1 VRHPGWREEE
11 ATVKLASVCPL
22 DCPDTCSLSVTVDDD
37 RIVDVRGSDA
47 NPYTAGVVC
56 AKVSKAYPDFV
67 HGSNRLTQPLRRVG
81 AKGEGR
87 FEALSWDAALDVIHE
102 KFSAVI
108 AAHGPQ
114 AIAPFNYAGPH
125 GMLADGSMDLRF
137 FHKLGATLLDRMPLC
152 GGIRSLAYASMYGD
166 VPGMP
171 PEQAENAKLLIV
183 WGNNVT
189 VSNLHLQRVIKAA
202 RENGAK
208 LVVIDPKR
216 IRIAEQAHLHLAIN
230 PGTDVVLAFALT
242 NALEGLGAFDT
253 AFIEQWV
260 SGFDAYMETV
270 RRMPVEKAAPI
281 CGVAEADIHALAEL
295 YHQSSPAAISIGN
308 GLERNRNGGSGIR
321 AILALPA
328 LSGKFGV
335 PAGGLIAKA
344 GAAFPKTTDR
354 LQRPD
359 LIPPGTRRVNILDVP
374 DMILDNRASPPIK
387 AVFIYNHNPVAVLP
401 DQNRVIEA
409 LSSDD
414 LFTVGC
420 DVAMTDSMAF
430 ADVVLPACTH
440 FEYDDIYP
448 AYGQQWLQR
457 AQAVIPPVGEA
468 LPNTEIFRRL
478 AARFGFDEPLF
489 RDTDA
494 ELMDAAIDGSD
505 ARLDGLRPSELPL
518 ERAVAMKFGGED
530 AILFK
535 NVFPATPS
543 GKVELYSASLEQA
556 HGQGLPG
563 YSPVASAH
571 PLALITP
578 SSDKRINAT
587 FGGLPDSDGIP
598 ELEMHPDDAAARGL
612 ADGVTV
618 RVWNDLGEVH
628 LLLKITDATRPGVVF
643 SAKGV
648 WLRTSDTGRTSNVL
662 VPNGKADICDG
673 ACYNDTRVE
682 VAALTA

>member
-1 VRHPGWREEE
+1 M
-11 ATVKLASVCPL
+11 KLASVCPL
-22 DCPDTCSLSVTVDDD
+22 DCPDTCSLSVTVEDD
-37 RIVDVRGSDA
+37 RVVEVRGSKA
-47 NPYTAGVVC
+47 NPYTAGVLC
-56 AKVSKAYPDFV
+56 AKVSKVYPDFV
-67 HGSNRLTQPLRRVG
+67 HGSNRLTRPLRRVG

-87 FEALSWDAALDVIHE
+87 FEALSWDDALDVIHD

-125 GMLADGSMDLRF
+125 GMLADGSMDRRF
-137 FHKLGATLLDRMPLC
+137 FHKLGATLLDRAPLC
-152 GGIRSLAYASMYGD
+152 GGIRSLAYSSMYGE

-171 PEQAENAKLLIV
+171 PEQAERAKLFIV

-216 IRIAEQAHLHLAIN
+216 VRVAEQAHLHLAIN
-230 PGTDVVLAFALT
+230 PGTDVVLAFAVT
-242 NALEGLGAFDT
+242 NELERLGAFDH

-260 SGFDAYMETV
+260 SGFDAYMGKV
-270 RRMPVEKAAPI
+270 RRMTTARAAAI
-281 CGVAEADIHALAEL
+281 CGVPEADIRALAEL
-295 YHQSSPAAISIGN
+295 YHRLSPAAIAIGN
-308 GLERNRNGGSGIR
+308 GLERNRNGGSGVR

-328 LSGKFGV
+328 LAGKFGV
-335 PAGGLIAKA
+335 PGGGLVAKA
-344 GAAFPKTTDR
+344 GAAFPKMTER

-359 LIPPGTRRVNILDVP
+359 LVPAGTRRINILDLPNV
-374 DMILDNRASPPIK
+374 ILDQRASPPIK
-387 AVFIYNHNPVAVLP
+387 ALFIYNHNPVAVHP
-401 DQNRVIEA
+401 DQNRVMEA
-409 LSSDD
+409 LSKQD

-420 DVAMTDSMAF
+420 DVAMTDSMAY
-430 ADVVLPACTH
+430 ADIVLPACTH
-440 FEYDDIYP
+440 FEYADIYP

-457 AQAVIPPVGEA
+457 AQPVIPPVGES

-478 AARFGFDEPLF
+478 AARFGFDEPMF

-494 ELMDAAIDGSD
+494 QLMDAAIDGSD
-505 ARLDGLRPSELPL
+505 PRLAGIKPSELATD
-518 ERAVAMKFGGED
+518 RALPMKFDGD
-530 AILFK
+530 DPILFK

-543 GKVELYSASLEQA
+543 GKVELYSTSLEEA

-563 YSPVASAH
+563 YSPVESAH

-578 SSDKRINAT
+578 SSDKRITST
-587 FGGLPDSDGIP
+587 FGGLSDSDGMP
-598 ELEMHPDDAAARGL
+598 ELEMHPGDAGSRGL
-612 ADGVTV
+612 EDGATI

-628 LLLKITDATRPGVVF
+628 LVLTITDATRPGVVF

-648 WLRTSDTGRTSNVL
+648 WLRTSTTSQTTNAL
-662 VPNGKADICDG
+662 VPNDKADICDG

-682 VAALTA
+682 VAAL

>member
-1 VRHPGWREEE
+1 M
-11 ATVKLASVCPL
+11 KLASVCPL
-22 DCPDTCSLSVTVDDD
+22 DCPDTCSLSVTVADN
-37 RIVDVRGSDA
+37 RVVDVRGSNA
-47 NPYTAGVVC
+47 NPYTAGVLC

-67 HGSNRLTQPLRRVG
+67 HGANRLTQPLRRVG

-87 FEALSWDAALDVIHE
+87 FEALSWDDALDVIYE
-102 KFSAVI
+102 KVSAVI

-114 AIAPFNYAGPH
+114 AVAPFNYAGPH
-125 GMLADGSMDLRF
+125 GMLADGSMDQRF
-137 FHKLGATLLDRMPLC
+137 FHKLGATLLDRVPLC
-152 GGIRSLAYASMYGD
+152 GGIRSLAYTSMYGN

-171 PEQAENAKLLIV
+171 PEQAEHAKLFIV

-216 IRIAEQAHLHLAIN
+216 IRVAEQAHLHLAIN
-230 PGTDVVLAFALT
+230 PGTDVALAFALT
-242 NALEGLGAFDT
+242 NELERLGAFDT

-260 SGFDAYMETV
+260 SGFDAYMEKV
-270 RRMPVEKAAPI
+270 RQMPLAKAAAI
-281 CGVAEADIHALAEL
+281 CGVPEADIRALAEL
-295 YHQSSPAAISIGN
+295 YQQLSPAAISIGN

-328 LSGKFGV
+328 LTGKFGV
-335 PAGGLIAKA
+335 SGGGLIAKA
-344 GAAFPKTTDR
+344 GAAFPKTTQR

-359 LIPPGTRRVNILDVP
+359 LIPEGTRRVNILDLT
-374 DMILDNRASPPIK
+374 DMILDERASPPIK
-387 AVFIYNHNPVAVLP
+387 ALFVYNHNPVAVLP

-409 LSSDD
+409 FSQED

-420 DVAMTDSMAF
+420 DIAMTDSMAF
-430 ADVVLPACTH
+430 ADIVLPACTH
-440 FEYDDIYP
+440 FEYADIYP

-457 AQAVIPPVGEA
+457 AEAVIPPVGES

-478 AARFGFDEPLF
+478 AARFGFHEPMF

-494 ELMDAAIDGSD
+494 ELMDAAIDGGD
-505 ARLDGLRPSELPL
+505 PRLAGLRPSELPIGQAL
-518 ERAVAMKFGGED
+518 PMKYDGADAM
-530 AILFK
+530 LFK
-535 NVFPATPS
+535 NVFPDTAS
-543 GKVELYSASLEQA
+543 GKVELYSVALERA

-563 YSPVASAH
+563 YSPLESTH

-587 FGGLPDSDGIP
+587 FGGLSDSDGMP
-598 ELEMHPDDAAARGL
+598 ELEMHPDDARARGL
-612 ADGVTV
+612 GDGAVV
-618 RVWNDLGEVH
+618 RVWNNLGEVH
-628 LLLKITDATRPGVVF
+628 LILRITDATRPGVVF

-648 WLRTSDTGRTSNVL
+648 WLRTSDTGRTTNAL
-662 VPNGKADICDG
+662 VPNDKADICEG

-682 VAALTA
+682 VAALSV

>member
-1 VRHPGWREEE
+1 MMKH
-11 ATVKLASVCPL
+11 ASVCPL
-22 DCPDTCSLSVTVDDD
+22 DCPDTCSLSVTVEDE
-37 RIVDVRGSDA
+37 RVVDVRGSNA

-67 HGSNRLTQPLRRVG
+67 HGANRLTRPLRRVG

-87 FEALSWDAALDVIHE
+87 FEAISWDAALDVIHDKVSGVVARYGPE
-102 KFSAVI
+102 AV
-108 AAHGPQ
+108 
-114 AIAPFNYAGPH
+114 APFNYAGPH

-152 GGIRSLAYASMYGD
+152 GGIRSLAYSSMYGD

-171 PEQAENAKLLIV
+171 PEQAEQAKLFIV

-189 VSNLHLQRVIKAA
+189 VSNLHLQRTIKAA
-202 RENGAK
+202 RENDAK

-216 IRIAEQAHLHLAIN
+216 IRVAEQAHLHLAIN
-230 PGTDVVLAFALT
+230 PGTDVALAFALT
-242 NALEGLGAFDT
+242 NELERLGAFDT
-253 AFIEQWV
+253 AFIEEWV
-260 SGFDAYMETV
+260 SGFDDYMAIV
-270 RRMPVEKAAPI
+270 RRMPVDKAAGI
-281 CGVAEADIHALAEL
+281 CGVSAADIRALAEL
-295 YHQSSPAAISIGN
+295 YHQLSPAAISVGN

-328 LSGKFGV
+328 LTGKFGV
-335 PAGGLIAKA
+335 VGGGLIAKA
-344 GAAFPKTTDR
+344 GAAFPKTGER

-359 LIPPGTRRVNILDVP
+359 LIPAGTRRINILDLP
-374 DMILDNRASPPIK
+374 DMILDNEASPPIK

-401 DQNRVIEA
+401 DQKRVIEA
-409 LSSDD
+409 LSTED

-420 DVAMTDSMAF
+420 EVAMTDSMAF
-430 ADVVLPACTH
+430 ADIVLPACTH

-457 AQAVIPPVGEA
+457 AAAVIPPVGES

-494 ELMDAAIDGSD
+494 ELMDAAVDGSD
-505 ARLDGLRPSELPL
+505 PRLGGLRPSELPVDGAL
-518 ERAVAMKFGGED
+518 AMKYDGED
-530 AILFK
+530 AMLFK

-543 GKVELYSASLEQA
+543 GKVELYSAALEAA

-563 YSPVASAH
+563 YAPLQSTF

-587 FGGLPDSDGIP
+587 FGGLSDSDGMP
-598 ELEMHPDDAAARGL
+598 ELEMHPEDAKARAL
-612 ADGVTV
+612 RDGATV

-628 LLLKITDATRPGVVF
+628 LNLVITDATRPGVVF

-648 WLRTSDTGRTSNVL
+648 WLRTSDNGQTTNAL
-662 VPNGKADICDG
+662 VPNSKADICDG

-682 VAALTA
+682 VAAL

>member
-1 VRHPGWREEE
+1 M
-11 ATVKLASVCPL
+11 KLASVCPL

-37 RIVDVRGSDA
+37 RVVAVRGSKA
-47 NPYTAGVVC
+47 NPYTAGVLC

-67 HGSNRLTQPLRRVG
+67 HGANRLTRPLRRIG

-87 FEALSWDAALDVIHE
+87 FEPLSWDDALDVIVE

-114 AIAPFNYAGPH
+114 AVAPFNYAGPH

-137 FHKLGATLLDRMPLC
+137 FHKLGASLLDRMPLC

-171 PEQAENAKLLIV
+171 PEQAEHAKLIIV

-189 VSNLHLQRVIKAA
+189 VSNLHLQRIIKAA

-216 IRIAEQAHLHLAIN
+216 VRVAEQAHLHLAIK
-230 PGTDVVLAFALT
+230 PGTDVVLAFALA
-242 NALEGLGAFDT
+242 NALERLGAFDH

-260 SGFDAYMETV
+260 SGFDVYMEKV
-270 RRMPVEKAAPI
+270 RQMTPAKASVI
-281 CGVAEADIHALAEL
+281 CGVPEADIQALAAL
-295 YHQSSPAAISIGN
+295 YHELSPAAISVGN

-328 LSGKFGV
+328 LAGKFGILG
-335 PAGGLIAKA
+335 GGLIAKA
-344 GAAFPKTTDR
+344 GAAFPKTSQR

-359 LIPPGTRRVNILDVP
+359 LIPAGTRTINILDLP
-374 DMILDNRASPPIK
+374 DMILDERASPPIK
-387 AVFIYNHNPVAVLP
+387 ALFIYNHNPVAVLP
-401 DQNRVIEA
+401 SQNRVMEA
-409 LSSDD
+409 LSRKD

-430 ADVVLPACTH
+430 ADIVLPACTH
-440 FEYDDIYP
+440 FEYADIYP

-457 AQAVIPPVGEA
+457 AEAVIPAVGES

-478 AARFGFDEPLF
+478 AARFGFDEPMF

-494 ELMDAAIDGSD
+494 ELMDAAIDASD
-505 ARLDGLRPSELPL
+505 ARLAGVRPSELPTD
-518 ERAVAMKFGGED
+518 RALPMEFDGGD
-530 AILFK
+530 PVLFK
-535 NVFPATPS
+535 NAFPATPS
-543 GKVELYSASLEQA
+543 GKVELYSASLEEA
-556 HGQGLPG
+556 HGRGLPD
-563 YSPVASAH
+563 YSPVESAH
-571 PLALITP
+571 PLTLITP

-587 FGGLPDSDGIP
+587 FGGLSDSDGTP
-598 ELEMHPDDAAARGL
+598 ELEMHPGDAEARDL
-612 ADGVTV
+612 EDGATV

-628 LLLKITDATRPGVVF
+628 LILKITDATRPGVVF
-643 SAKGV
+643 SPKGV
-648 WLRTSDTGRTSNVL
+648 WLRTSTTGQTTNAL
-662 VPNGKADICDG
+662 VPNDKADICDG

-682 VAALTA
+682 IAAL

>member
-1 VRHPGWREEE
+1 MWREEE
-11 ATVKLASVCPL
+11 HPVKLASVCPL

-37 RIVDVRGSDA
+37 RVVEVRGSNA
-47 NPYTAGVVC
+47 NPYTAGVLC

-67 HGSNRLTQPLRRVG
+67 HGSNRLTHPLRRVG

-87 FEALSWDAALDVIHE
+87 FESVSWDTALDVIYE

-108 AAHGPQ
+108 SAHGPQ
-114 AIAPFNYAGPH
+114 AVVPFNYAGPH

-152 GGIRSLAYASMYGD
+152 GGIRSLAYSSMYGE

-171 PEQAENAKLLIV
+171 PEQAEQAKLFVV

-189 VSNLHLQRVIKAA
+189 VSNLHLQRIIKAA

-216 IRIAEQAHLHLAIN
+216 IRVAEQAHLHLAIN

-242 NALEGLGAFDT
+242 NELERLGAFDA
-253 AFIEQWV
+253 AFIEQYV
-260 SGFDAYMETV
+260 SGFDAYMKNVRDMTV
-270 RRMPVEKAAPI
+270 AKAAVI
-281 CGVAEADIHALAEL
+281 CGVPEADIRAFAEL
-295 YHQSSPAAISIGN
+295 YQRLSPAAISIGN
-308 GLERNRNGGSGIR
+308 GLERNRNGGSGVR

-328 LSGKFGV
+328 LAGKFGV
-335 PAGGLIAKA
+335 PGGGLIAKA
-344 GAAFPKTTDR
+344 GAAFPKTTQR

-359 LIPPGTRRVNILDVP
+359 LVPAGTRRINILDVP
-374 DMILDNRASPPIK
+374 DMILDGNASPPIK
-387 AVFIYNHNPVAVLP
+387 ALFIYNHNPVAVLP
-401 DQNRVIEA
+401 DQNRVMEA
-409 LSSDD
+409 LSTDG

-430 ADVVLPACTH
+430 ADIVLPACTH
-440 FEYDDIYP
+440 FEYADIYP

-457 AQAVIPPVGEA
+457 AEAVIPPVGEA

-478 AARFGFDEPLF
+478 AARFGFDEPMF
-489 RDTDA
+489 RDTDE
-494 ELMDAAIDGSD
+494 ELIDAAIDSSD
-505 ARLDGLRPSELPL
+505 ARLEGLRPSELPTDKAL
-518 ERAVAMKFGGED
+518 PMKINGGD
-530 AILFK
+530 AILFD

-543 GKVELYSASLEQA
+543 GKVELYSTALEEA

-563 YSPVASAH
+563 YSPIDSTH

-587 FGGLPDSDGIP
+587 FGGLSDSDGMP
-598 ELEMHPDDAAARGL
+598 ELEMHPDDAGARGL
-612 ADGVTV
+612 TDGSTV
-618 RVWNDLGEVH
+618 RIWNDLGEVH
-628 LLLKITDATRPGVVF
+628 LVLKITDATRPGVVF
-643 SAKGV
+643 SPKGV
-648 WLRTSDTGRTSNVL
+648 WLRTSTTGQTTNAL
-662 VPNGKADICDG
+662 VPNDKADICDG
-673 ACYNDTRVE
+673 ACYNDTRVD
-682 VAALTA
+682 VAPLSG

>member
-1 VRHPGWREEE
+1 M
-11 ATVKLASVCPL
+11 KLASVCPL
-22 DCPDTCSLSVTVDDD
+22 DCPDTCSLSVTVEDD
-37 RIVDVRGSDA
+37 RVVAVRGSKA
-47 NPYTAGVVC
+47 NPYTAGVLC
-56 AKVSKAYPDFV
+56 AKVANAYPDFV
-67 HGSNRLTQPLRRVG
+67 HGANRLTRPLRRVG

-87 FEALSWDAALDVIHE
+87 FEALSWDDALDVIYD

-114 AIAPFNYAGPH
+114 AVVPFNYAGPH

-137 FHKLGATLLDRMPLC
+137 FHKLGASLLDRMPLC
-152 GGIRSLAYASMYGD
+152 GGIRSLAYSSMYGD

-171 PEQAENAKLLIV
+171 PEQARHAKLVIV

-189 VSNLHLQRVIKAA
+189 VSNLHLQRIIKAA

-230 PGTDVVLAFALT
+230 PGTDVVLAFAVT
-242 NALEGLGAFDT
+242 NALESMGAFDHG
-253 AFIEQWV
+253 FIEQWV
-260 SGFDAYMETV
+260 SGFDVYMEKV
-270 RRMPVEKAAPI
+270 RQMTPAKAAVI
-281 CGVAEADIHALAEL
+281 CGVPEADIHAFAAL
-295 YHQSSPAAISIGN
+295 YHELSPTAISIGN

-328 LSGKFGV
+328 LAGKFGI
-335 PAGGLIAKA
+335 PGGGLIAKA
-344 GAAFPKTTDR
+344 GAAFPKTSQR

-359 LIPPGTRRVNILDVP
+359 LVPAGTRTINILDLP
-374 DMILDNRASPPIK
+374 DMILDEHASPPIK
-387 AVFIYNHNPVAVLP
+387 ALFIYNHNPVAVLP
-401 DQNRVIEA
+401 DQNRVMEA
-409 LSSDD
+409 LSRED

-440 FEYDDIYP
+440 FEYADIYP

-457 AQAVIPPVGEA
+457 AEAVIPPVGES

-478 AARFGFDEPLF
+478 AARFGFDESMF

-494 ELMDAAIDGSD
+494 ELMDAAIDGCD
-505 ARLDGLRPSELPL
+505 ARLAGVRPSELPTD
-518 ERAVAMKFGGED
+518 RALPMEIDGGD
-530 AILFK
+530 PILFE
-535 NVFPATPS
+535 NVYPATPS
-543 GKVELYSASLEQA
+543 GKVELYSASLEEA

-563 YSPVASAH
+563 YSPVASTH

-587 FGGLPDSDGIP
+587 FGGLSDSDGTP
-598 ELEMHPDDAAARGL
+598 ELEMHSVDAEARGL
-612 ADGVTV
+612 GDGATV
-618 RVWNDLGEVH
+618 RVWNDLGEVR
-628 LLLKITDATRPGVVF
+628 LVLKVTDATRPGVVF
-643 SAKGV
+643 SPKGV
-648 WLRTSDTGRTSNVL
+648 WLRTSTTGQTTNAL
-662 VPNGKADICDG
+662 VPNDKADISDG

-682 VAALTA
+682 VAAL

>member
-1 VRHPGWREEE
+1 
-11 ATVKLASVCPL
+11 L
-22 DCPDTCSLSVTVDDD
+22 DCPDTCSLSVSVEDD
-37 RIVDVRGSDA
+37 RVVDVRGSKA

-56 AKVSKAYPDFV
+56 TKVANAYPEFV
-67 HGSNRLTQPLRRVG
+67 HGDNRLTRPLRRIG

-87 FEALSWDAALDVIHE
+87 FEALSWDAAMDVIHDG
-102 KFSAVI
+102 FSAVI
-108 AAHGPQ
+108 AAHGAQ

-137 FHKLGATLLDRMPLC
+137 FHKLGATLLDRAPLC
-152 GGIRSLAYASMYGD
+152 GGIRSLAYSSMYGD

-171 PEQAENAKLLIV
+171 PEQAAHAKLVIV

-230 PGTDVVLAFALT
+230 PGTDVALAFALT
-242 NALEGLGAFDT
+242 NELERLGAFDT
-253 AFIEQWV
+253 AFIEKWV
-260 SGFDAYMETV
+260 SGFDDYMQVV
-270 RRMPVEKAAPI
+270 REMTPSKAAAV
-281 CGVAEADIHALAEL
+281 CGVPEADIRSLAEL
-295 YHQSSPAAISIGN
+295 YHRTSPAAISVGN

-328 LSGKFGV
+328 LTGKFGV
-335 PAGGLIAKA
+335 PGGGLIAKA
-344 GAAFPKTTDR
+344 GAAFPKTSDR

-359 LIPPGTRRVNILDVP
+359 LTPEGTRRVNILDVP
-374 DMILDNRASPPIK
+374 DLILDEHASPPIK
-387 AVFIYNHNPVAVLP
+387 ALFIYNHNPVAVLP
-401 DQNRVIEA
+401 DQRRVMQA
-409 LSSDD
+409 LSKED

-430 ADVVLPACTH
+430 ADIVLPACTH

-457 AQAVIPPVGEA
+457 AEAVIPPVGES

-478 AARFGFDEPLF
+478 AARFGFEDPMF
-489 RDTDA
+489 RESDA
-494 ELMDAAIDGSD
+494 ELMDAAVD
-505 ARLDGLRPSELPL
+505 AGDPRLAGVRPSELPTDSAL
-518 ERAVAMKFGGED
+518 PMKFDGAD
-530 AILFK
+530 ATLFE

-543 GKVELYSASLEQA
+543 GKVELYSPALEAA
-556 HGQGLPG
+556 HAQGLPG
-563 YSPVASAH
+563 YAALEATH

-587 FGGLPDSDGIP
+587 FGGLPESDGVP
-598 ELEMHPDDAAARGL
+598 ELEMHPDDAAARKL
-612 ADGVTV
+612 SDGSTV

-628 LLLKITDATRPGVVF
+628 LILKITDATRPGVVF

-648 WLRTSDTGRTSNVL
+648 WLRTSDTGQTVNAL
-662 VPNGKADICDG
+662 VPNDKADICDG
-673 ACYNDTRVE
+673 ACYNDTRVDVE
-682 VAALTA
+682 PLDV